1 MRGGV
6 DTTQVMTETVEDK
19 VSHSITGLDIL
30 KGIVAAGTV
39 ISGTVATQTKVF
51 TNESAVLEKTV
62 EKTDALATND
72 TVVLGTISTSNSAS
86 STSLSAS
93 ESASTCIRI
102 SKYIGFDKYLCII
115 YCGRFTNSCRYRSNC

>member
-62 EKTDALATND
+62 EKTDAGN
-72 TVVLGTISTSNSAS
+72 
-86 STSLSAS
+86 
-93 ESASTCIRI
+93 
-102 SKYIGFDKYLCII
+102 K
-115 YCGRFTNSCRYRSNC
+115 

>member
-62 EKTDALATND
+62 GENGCFGNKWY
-72 TVVLGTISTSNSAS
+72 S
-86 STSLSAS
+86 SS
-93 ESASTCIRI
+93 R
-102 SKYIGFDKYLCII
+102 YDI
-115 YCGRFTNSCRYRSNC
+115 YK